1 MPGTAVFLR
10 NARRFFRSNISTS
23 RVEGQYRNWYRRVNP
38 LCGSSHSTMNA
49 NFSVGSACV
58 VRARETRV
66 RRGRNRSADGGKRK
80 SLSRGATRR
89 SRAFGCDANSVS
101 KPPRSG
107 TQRSPARMR
116 SAEDARGCSRDA
128 ERVDSGK
135 TRTAETIVAV
145 DGVGVRTAPARAALG
160 ARDDVSEN
168 FSRRTDRVRRLPGKT
183 ARKAGVSDER
193 RDTPFHH
200 HSSRRESPGQA
211 ACASPSC
218 SSKRAATRRA
228 RTRSSCASTATRRSG
243 ARRCPRTGGRTRPT
257 SSRGGTWRPWAR
269 GAGSRGRGGSPC

>member
-1 MPGTAVFLR
+1 MSLSMAPSATSAKPVPFPLTIFTSATAKPELWNAFVVLPSVAACVSGTTANARCLETANARSVKASPNSTTLSWRAYTATTAPRNKSEVAMPGTAVFLR

-107 TQRSPARMR
+107 TQRSPREIAVRGGRARLFER
-116 SAEDARGCSRDA
+116 RREGRFREDAHR
-128 ERVDSGK
+128 
-135 TRTAETIVAV
+135 
-145 DGVGVRTAPARAALG
+145 
-160 ARDDVSEN
+160 
-168 FSRRTDRVRRLPGKT
+168 
-183 ARKAGVSDER
+183 
-193 RDTPFHH
+193 
-200 HSSRRESPGQA
+200 
-211 ACASPSC
+211 
-218 SSKRAATRRA
+218 
-228 RTRSSCASTATRRSG
+228 
-243 ARRCPRTGGRTRPT
+243 
-257 SSRGGTWRPWAR
+257 
-269 GAGSRGRGGSPC
+269 